1 MKPEETKGTARQND
15 NTLIKALTFTVDK
28 TMELTKSNS
37 VLGEP
42 VTVGDMT
49 VIPISKLSLGF
60 AGGGADIM
68 NAGKRKKQN
77 PAGAGAGVT
86 MTPMSFLVI
95 QGEDMR
101 VISVEAPPK
110 PSALTGVIDTV
121 VSMAKDA
128 RGKKEQSQT
137 VETPAE
143 EQE

>member
-1 MKPEETKGTARQND
+1 MKPEENKSGTRQND
-15 NTLIKALTFTVDK
+15 NTLIKVLSFTVEK

-37 VLGEP
+37 VLGQP
-42 VTVGDMT
+42 ITVGDMT

-95 QGEDMR
+95 QGADMR
-101 VISVEAPPK
+101 VVNVEVPQK
-110 PSALTGVIDTV
+110 PSALSGVIDTV

-128 RGKKEQSQT
+128 MAQKEQPQT
-137 VETPAE
+137 VAVSVE
-143 EQE
+143 EKE